1 MTLNKD
7 FQRPIIYLSNWHGL
21 NALLDTGALFPVW
34 TAPETILLSLG
45 GVLLQKDVVFGGF
58 GGKTQGNLYQLNQ
71 LSIGKLIFPKMTII
85 ACDDLKNVPYHILL
99 SATMFQHLRYEIDDE
114 NHKFN
119 VTVPDREGC
128 VRNLKI
134 QDKNGQLQVLCN
146 SVLNKNGGTEE
157 SSEEDI

>member
-21 NALLDTGALFPVW
+21 NALLDIGALFPVW
-34 TAPETILLSLG
+34 TAPETILPSLG
-45 GVLLQKDVVFGGF
+45 GVLVRKNVVFGSF
-58 GGKTQGNLYQLNQ
+58 GGRTQGNLYQLREVA
-71 LSIGKLIFPKMTII
+71 IGKLIFPEMAVIS
-85 ACDDLKNVPYHILL
+85 CNDLENVPYHILL

-119 VTVPDREGC
+119 VTIPDRESC

-134 QDKNGQLQVLCN
+134 QDKNGKLHVLCN
-146 SVLNKNGGTEE
+146 SALNETT
-157 SSEEDI
+157 

>member
-7 FQRPIIYLSNWHGL
+7 FQRPIIYLSNWHRL

-34 TAPETILLSLG
+34 TAPETILLRLG

-58 GGKTQGNLYQLNQ
+58 GGKTQGNLYQLDQ
-71 LSIGKLIFPKMTII
+71 VTIGKLIFPKMAII
-85 ACDDLKNVPYHILL
+85 SCNDLKNVPYHILL

-119 VTVPDREGC
+119 VMVPDKESC
-128 VRNLKI
+128 VRSLKI
-134 QDKNGQLQVLCN
+134 QDKNGKLHVLCN
-146 SVLNKNGGTEE
+146 SALNEN
-157 SSEEDI
+157 D

>member
-34 TAPETILLSLG
+34 TAPETILPSLG
-45 GVLLQKDVVFGGF
+45 GVLIQKNVVFGGF
-58 GGKTQGNLYQLNQ
+58 GGKTHGNLYQLKEVA
-71 LSIGKLIFPKMTII
+71 IGKLIFPEMAVISCN
-85 ACDDLKNVPYHILL
+85 AFENVPYHILL

-119 VTVPDREGC
+119 VMIPDRESC

-134 QDKNGQLQVLCN
+134 QDKNGKLYVLCN
-146 SVLNKNGGTEE
+146 STLKENK
-157 SSEEDI
+157 